1 MLSNYEYDSIL
12 EFVYELE
19 RNHSNFPQQVLQ
31 LLHKY
36 FKFKHITFFP
46 LYNNNLSY
54 SLDEAVGKD
63 GKINKASNNFIAL
76 NLDSKRLKLYS
87 EYYYK
92 ADIFQPLNLPKS
104 LIKKP
109 VLSITDIMPYNKYQ
123 STEYHDFLS
132 YNGLY
137 YQICMF
143 LNINNIHLG
152 SIGILRSKA
161 DGDFSKKDYEILENI
176 NKYIA
181 HNYKIAVD
189 MANASFRQDLLN
201 HCVEKTPVGIL
212 VLNSKFT
219 LVECNK
225 SAYEFCQEI
234 FDTKESIDNS
244 NYLNII
250 VTSSSS
256 NIYIQQAINVIKNNI
271 ATGNPNQSFKMFANN
286 HVFYFTMT
294 SFLLSDDFGNVETIY
309 SVSITKQA
317 TQSNEI
323 VDEIGKKYNL
333 TKRELEVVSLIR
345 MGYSNKEIA
354 DKMYISNHTVK
365 AHIMNIFS
373 KVGVTSR
380 TALTFKF
387 GGEANLN

>member
-1 MLSNYEYDSIL
+1 MLNSSEYDSIL

-19 RNHSNFPQQVLQ
+19 RNHSNFQYHVLQ
-31 LLHKY
+31 LLN
-36 FKFKHITFFP
+36 KHFGFERITFFP
-46 LYNNNLSY
+46 LYNNNSSY
-54 SLDEAVGKD
+54 CLDESAGKD
-63 GKINKASNNFIAL
+63 GKINKASNNFVAL

-92 ADIFQPLNLPKS
+92 IDIFQPLNLPKS
-104 LIKKP
+104 LVKKP

-123 STEYHDFLS
+123 STEYYDFLS

-143 LNINNIHLG
+143 LNIDNIHLG
-152 SIGILRSKA
+152 SIGILRSKK
-161 DGDFSKKDYEILENI
+161 DGDFSKNDYVILENI
-176 NKYIA
+176 HKYIA

-189 MANASFRQDLLN
+189 MANASFRQNLLK

-212 VLNSKFT
+212 VLDSKFM
-219 LVECNK
+219 LIECNK
-225 SAYEFCQEI
+225 SAYEFCLEI
-234 FDTKESIDNS
+234 FDTKESTDNS

-250 VTSSSS
+250 ATSDSC
-256 NIYIQQAINVIKNNI
+256 NIYIQQAINRIKSNFS
-271 ATGNPNQSFKMFANN
+271 AGNSNQSFRMFANN
-286 HVFYFTMT
+286 NVFCFTMT
-294 SFLLSDDFGNVETIY
+294 SFLLSDDLGNVETIY

-317 TQSNEI
+317 AQSNEI
-323 VDEIGKKYNL
+323 VDEIGKKYGL
-333 TKRELEVVSLIR
+333 TKRELEVVSLIK

-373 KVGVTSR
+373 KVRVTSR
-380 TALTFKF
+380 TALMFKF
-387 GGEANLN
+387 EGETN